1 MISPLYGAIRS
12 GEWADTAD
20 TLSKQNKNNIK
31 NSFSYVELTELSHPT
46 RK

>member
-12 GEWADTAD
+12 GEWADTTD
-20 TLSKQNKNNIK
+20 TLSKKQKQHK
-31 NSFSYVELTELSHPT
+31 KTALSYVEPTELPHCS